1 MGCVVHTTVAAQLLS
16 YICVYIL
23 FSSVNEEVLMKPE
36 NTRNVDLQEMFPI
49 PAVQLS
55 LWLLLL
61 FLTAEREAEMSNQL
75 VYGRF

>member
-1 MGCVVHTTVAAQLLS
+1 MGCVVCTTIAAQLLS
-16 YICVYIL
+16 YMCIHCFQVR
-23 FSSVNEEVLMKPE
+23 VNKEVLMKPK
-36 NTRNVDLQEMFPI
+36 NTGNVDLQEMFPI

-61 FLTAEREAEMSNQL
+61 FLTAEREAGMSNEL